1 MAEDHTREIEEE
13 IVLRNFLVDGR
24 LRSIPARQKKKEVVL
39 RFLIQQFELERIYT
53 ESEVNSVLASYHEDF
68 ASLRRY
74 LVDTDLLQRENS
86 MYWRPTAEERGSI
99 ALEER

>member
-1 MAEDHTREIEEE
+1 MAENTTREIEEDL
-13 IVLRNFLVDGR
+13 VLRRFLVDGR

-39 RFLIQQFELERIYT
+39 RFLFQQFEGERIYT

-74 LVDTDLLQRENS
+74 LVDANLLQRENGI
-86 MYWRPTAEERGSI
+86 YWRPLPEGRGMITMEER
-99 ALEER
+99 

>member
-39 RFLIQQFELERIYT
+39 RFLFQQFEGERIYT

-74 LVDTDLLQRENS
+74 LVDANLLQRENG
-86 MYWRPTAEERGSI
+86 MYWRPLPEGRGMI
-99 ALEER
+99 TMEDR